1 MKERTKKLMIIPFA
15 APGLLL
21 IPLLAMLAGG
31 EMVWSAFDFLVAG
44 ILLFGAGSLIALIL
58 ARVEKPKYR
67 ILLIALLLIILFL
80 VWAELAVGIFG
91 TPVAGS

>member
-1 MKERTKKLMIIPFA
+1 MIIPFA

-21 IPLLAMLAGG
+21 IPLLLMLAGG
-31 EMVWSAFDFLVAG
+31 EMVWTAFDFLVAG
-44 ILLFGAGSLIALIL
+44 ILLFGAGMLIALIL
-58 ARVEKPKYR
+58 GKVEKPKYR
-67 ILLIALLLIILFL
+67 VLWIALLLVILFL